1 MLPALISPVLRPS
14 YVASGWGADRSYRGA
29 GETHEGLDFRAKVGD
44 PAYAVMDGVVKS
56 SLRDS
61 GPAGEMIVIQ
71 HPSGLMARYMHL
83 SKRLVSA
90 GQQVRQGQ
98 LIGQTGATG
107 ITSSAAHLHFDTRI
121 LPASLPAYVAQYGT
135 PAGGFASVKSGGVG
149 VPAEPLIP
157 VDEYAPSVVKGA
169 AARGISLY
177 KAGGAAILILL
188 AAGGLAWYYFKG

>member
-1 MLPALISPVLRPS
+1 MLPTLISPVLRPN

-29 GETHEGLDFRAKVGD
+29 GDTHEGLDFRAKVGD
-44 PAYAVMDGVVKS
+44 PAYAVMDGVVKY
-56 SLRDS
+56 SLLDP
-61 GPAGEMIVIQ
+61 GPAGEMIVLQ

-83 SKRLVSA
+83 SKRLVAA

-107 ITSSAAHLHFDTRI
+107 ITSSAAHLHFDMRM
-121 LPASLPAYVAQYGT
+121 LPAQIGAYTAQFGT
-135 PAGGFASVKSGGVG
+135 PAGGYASVKSGGVG

-169 AARGISLY
+169 ASRGISLY
-177 KAGGAAILILL
+177 KAGGAGLLILL
-188 AAGGLAWYYFKG
+188 FAGGLAWYYFKG